1 MTFLCE
7 NSFFLI
13 FPLPI
18 FEGICAGA
26 RISLKSQTPLSF
38 IPSGNLR
45 INSGNQA
52 CCVFLLTKS
61 ISIGK
66 QWCSLCAF
74 CDLLVLPVCYQPFDQ
89 YTMKMNKVLYG
100 CLCSKT
106 LKS

>member
-1 MTFLCE
+1 M
-7 NSFFLI
+7 

-52 CCVFLLTKS
+52 CCFFLLTKS

-66 QWCSLCAF
+66 QW
-74 CDLLVLPVCYQPFDQ
+74 
-89 YTMKMNKVLYG
+89 
-100 CLCSKT
+100 
-106 LKS
+106 